1 MSEKIIEYTIAFVL
15 AAFVVVIALTLT
27 MGLEHVLASMFGLT
41 LEHLITAFL
50 GILAFFTIRKEL

>member
-15 AAFVVVIALTLT
+15 AAFVFTIAITLT
-27 MGLEHVLASMFGLT
+27 MGLEHVLAAWFGLT
-41 LEHLITAFL
+41 IDHLITAFL